1 MKLTAIIEKSD
12 DGWFV
17 GQIEEFPAAISQAK
31 SIQELKDNLLDAVR
45 LLLKSNK
52 ESIEKEYAG
61 KTVIREEI
69 IFA

>member
-45 LLLKSNK
+45 LLLESNK